1 MKKIL
6 VLLFITASFLIQAKD
21 GFKIIKTDENSVTVE
36 YTFSALEKSPVTIN
50 NKTYQKLSANNC
62 VPVLN
67 VGFPQVLR
75 SSVSLAIPNNAIP
88 KLEILSSD
96 FTEYGNNAIAPS
108 KGSLTRNINPD
119 EVPYTFGNIYLT
131 NSFYPSQ
138 FAEVNSTYFLTVVS
152 AAAVAVASVAVV
164 LKVLM

>member
-62 VPVLN
+62 VGN
-67 VGFPQVLR
+67 SFH
-75 SSVSLAIPNNAIP
+75 
-88 KLEILSSD
+88 ILSELEFS
-96 FTEYGNNAIAPS
+96 F
-108 KGSLTRNINPD
+108 
-119 EVPYTFGNIYLT
+119 FGD
-131 NSFYPSQ
+131 
-138 FAEVNSTYFLTVVS
+138 
-152 AAAVAVASVAVV
+152 
-164 LKVLM
+164 